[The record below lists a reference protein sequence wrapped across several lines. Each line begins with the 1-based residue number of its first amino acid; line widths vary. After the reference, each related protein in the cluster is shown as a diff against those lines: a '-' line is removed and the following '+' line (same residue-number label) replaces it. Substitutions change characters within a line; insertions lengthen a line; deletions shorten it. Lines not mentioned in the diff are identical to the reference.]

1 MSADDVLTDED
12 RQLLNHIDGQIDDAD
27 NAAEFEEI
35 AKELRDKFARHRAEF
50 RQFQHDV
57 TNRLERLEDGVEQT
71 ETDDEDD
78 VPVIGRYA
86 RMSEDEREDI
96 LSTAEH
102 IAVTLHDNWR
112 DIAWKLG
119 DAQNRRIGVDTK
131 TKANAKYNPS
141 RIKHRLKQHMDRD
154 LQSTEI
160 YRGLQQLA
168 KLSGGEE
175 HVDVET
181 SRVQIA
187 DGRYEYRE
195 RRTADNKETRRV
207 LWRNTE

>member
-1 MSADDVLTDED
+1 MSADNVLTEDD
-12 RQLLNHIDGQIDDAD
+12 RQLLDHIDGQIDDAD
-27 NAAEFEEI
+27 DATEFEEI
-35 AKELRDKFARHRAEF
+35 ARELRDTFARHRAEF
-50 RQFQHDV
+50 RQFQHEV
-57 TNRLERLEDGVEQT
+57 TDRLERLEDGVERDT
-71 ETDDEDD
+71 AEED
-78 VPVIGRYA
+78 VPVIDRYA
-86 RMSEDEREDI
+86 RMSEAEREDV

-119 DAQNRRIGVDTK
+119 DANNRKVGVDTK

-141 RIKHRLKQHMDRD
+141 RLKHRLKQHMDRD

-160 YRGLQQLA
+160 YRGLQRLA

-175 HVDVET
+175 HVDAET

-187 DGRYEYRE
+187 GGRYEYRE

-207 LWRNTE
+207 LWRRTE

>member
-12 RQLLNHIDGQIDDAD
+12 RKLLNHIDGQIDEADDAT
-27 NAAEFEEI
+27 EFEEI
-35 AKELRDKFARHRAEF
+35 AKELRDKFAQHRAEF

-57 TNRLERLEDGVEQT
+57 TNRFERLEDGVEQQPA
-71 ETDDEDD
+71 DEDD
-78 VPVIGRYA
+78 VPVIDRYA
-86 RMSEDEREDI
+86 RMSDEEREEI

-119 DAQNRRIGVDTK
+119 DAKNRRIGVDTK

-141 RIKHRLKQHMDRD
+141 QIKHRLKQHVDRD

-181 SRVQIA
+181 
-187 DGRYEYRE
+187 GRIHIPGGLYEYHE